1 MNAPN
6 NQPGG
11 SSVSDILT
19 ALKNNVIATNA
30 AVTYLQGIYNNIAK
44 QQLFAGAATT
54 SVSTLYS
61 ASSGVASHI
70 NTINIC
76 NTAGAVATFSIY
88 IVPSGGTASAANAI
102 FYNNSIAANTTT
114 TLWSGVLIIPAG
126 GTIQASASATTVTFN
141 IAGGN
146 SV

>member
-1 MNAPN
+1 MNFPN

-19 ALKNNVIATNA
+19 TFKNNVIATNTI
-30 AVTYLQGIYNNIAK
+30 VTYLQGIYNNIAT
-44 QQLFAGAATT
+44 QRLFGGAATT

-76 NTAGAVATFSIY
+76 NTASAAATFSIY
-88 IVPSGGTASAANAI
+88 IVPSGGTASAANAV
-102 FYNNSIAANTTT
+102 FYNCPIPANTT
-114 TLWSGVLIIPAG
+114 TLWSGALIIPAG
-126 GTIQASASATTVTFN
+126 GSIQASASATTVTFN
-141 IAGGN
+141 MAGGN